1 MSLSTDVDC
10 SLERSN
16 YLCTEL
22 PSSSSLAIPLL
33 DLDKLF
39 TKQFIDNCREVVKTD
54 GVLINTFD
62 AFEPVALAALRDGK
76 VIRGF
81 PLVFTVSPYSSLA
94 NETKAADADQ
104 SSALA
109 WLNQQPARSVVYV
122 AFGNRYHVSDDQ
134 LREIAA
140 GLEASGC

>member
-1 MSLSTDVDC
+1 M
-10 SLERSN
+10 
-16 YLCTEL
+16 
-22 PSSSSLAIPLL
+22 
-33 DLDKLF
+33 
-39 TKQFIDNCREVVKTD
+39 
-54 GVLINTFD
+54 
-62 AFEPVALAALRDGK
+62 AARDGK

-81 PLVFTVSPYSSLA
+81 PLVFIVGPYSSLA
-94 NETKAADADQ
+94 SETKAADADQ

-109 WLNQQPARSVVYV
+109 WLNQQPMRSVVYI